1 MYKAHIYIEYINRY
15 TIICSVKI
23 SLEGAI
29 VKKCLKRFLHGGK
42 WVIIFKKVQ
51 KLSKINILQ
60 L

>member
-51 KLSKINILQ
+51 KLS
-60 L
+60 